1 MSKVKKRTK
10 IRIAII
16 AVIVLISTI
25 VGGGIFLSKQK
36 SPQEQAEDYILKE
49 AHIGLKIYFKKYF
62 NDVDPNSIK
71 LRIEYHKGI
80 TTGPVIK
87 GYIDG
92 DKNLNFDC
100 DVIRLPK
107 NKWKTPQDELG
118 MIISDSGMSGA
129 LGDMLKYE
137 YSFDN
142 PNRKPM
148 KRPSELIPKSEV
160 EKAKK
165 DRDLLKYIPE
175 MRTF

>member
-10 IRIAII
+10 IGIAII
-16 AVIVLISTI
+16 AGIVLISTI

-36 SPQEQAEDYILKE
+36 SPQEQAEEYILRE
-49 AHIGLKIYFKKYF
+49 ARAGLKIYFKKYF

-71 LRIEYHKGI
+71 LKIKQHKGM
-80 TTGPVIK
+80 TTGP
-87 GYIDG
+87 YIDG
-92 DKNLNFDC
+92 YVNGDENLWFTC
-100 DVIRLPK
+100 SVVRLPK
-107 NKWKTPQDELG
+107 NKWKTVQDELG
-118 MIISDSGMSGA
+118 MVIGDSGMSGE

-160 EKAKK
+160 EKSKK